1 MLFSIPKAAT
11 EATWARGING
21 FSTLGS
27 ATSPHCFHIWVV
39 LPSKELVAAVSPHN
53 IFVYRELYFTP
64 EILLL
69 VWSHWKPENWT
80 ATGVCWHNRNMIATR
95 NKQIYFSFNFKRKTI
110 SVQFSHQLKK
120 RQEVCLEEHIFCPK
134 GLLEGASWVMN
145 GMTRHAF
152 CDKFHFRS
160 SWKCSP
166 LLLVGGTPELTTLFW
181 PTPN

>member
-1 MLFSIPKAAT
+1 MMLFSIPKSAT

-69 VWSHWKPENWT
+69 IWSH
-80 ATGVCWHNRNMIATR
+80 
-95 NKQIYFSFNFKRKTI
+95 
-110 SVQFSHQLKK
+110 
-120 RQEVCLEEHIFCPK
+120 
-134 GLLEGASWVMN
+134 
-145 GMTRHAF
+145 
-152 CDKFHFRS
+152 
-160 SWKCSP
+160 
-166 LLLVGGTPELTTLFW
+166 
-181 PTPN
+181 